1 MESETVHDA
10 YDTSSQSF
18 NILATSLKSK
28 VHAPD
33 FLQATL
39 STASTASATPAA
51 KYEYVPFGMG
61 RIRVVC
67 CSLLWKLLQQRAAFV
82 WVMYYVYIVGISWI
96 GAPSYCCSIM
106 RELIESNRL
115 HETGCIGVCLY
126 RPMQWCGSLIYQ
138 RVYATQG
145 SQWVQPL
152 SLRFFHPRVAKQ
164 PQRRPADH
172 KG

>member
-18 NILATSLKSK
+18 NILAMSLKSK

-82 WVMYYVYIVGISWI
+82 WVMYTLLEFLGSEHQVTVAQSWESWLKATGYTKQVALEFVYTGPCNGVVHW
-96 GAPSYCCSIM
+96 SIK
-106 RELIESNRL
+106 
-115 HETGCIGVCLY
+115 GC
-126 RPMQWCGSLIYQ
+126 MQLRVHSGS
-138 RVYATQG
+138 
-145 SQWVQPL
+145 S
-152 SLRFFHPRVAKQ
+152 RFPFDFFIHV
-164 PQRRPADH
+164 
-172 KG
+172 